1 MDRAEP
7 ASIGTAGRGRL
18 SGGVRLALVTGTTS
32 GIGEAVAREL
42 LDRGWRVVGLA
53 RRASPME
60 HDAYAHMQLDLGDL
74 STLTDGVETSLVER
88 VANPALAR
96 LALVNNAAD
105 PGLLGPV
112 ERVDP
117 AAMLRAFAVN
127 VVAPTWLMG
136 WMVRRSDPAVPV
148 RIVNLS
154 SGAGKSPYPGLA
166 TYGSSKAALRLAS
179 MVFAAELASEVQ
191 PDEVCRD
198 VTILSYGPGPVDTP
212 MQAMARAAP
221 AEMFPLHETFTRW
234 AAEGQLMSPAGP
246 ATEIATYLE
255 TDGYPGF
262 AECRSGQLQGPGS
275 TGSRSTT

>member
-1 MDRAEP
+1 M
-7 ASIGTAGRGRL
+7 S
-18 SGGVRLALVTGTTS
+18 SGVRLALVTGTTS

-53 RRASPME
+53 RRASSIE
-60 HDAYAHMQLDLGDL
+60 HEAYAHVQLDLGDL
-74 STLTDGVETSLVER
+74 SALTDQVETSLGER
-88 VANPALAR
+88 VADPALAR

-112 ERVDP
+112 DRLDP
-117 AAMLRAFAVN
+117 AAMLRVFAVN

-136 WMVRRSDPAVPV
+136 WMVGRGDPAVPV

-166 TYGSSKAALRLAS
+166 AYGSTKAALRLAS
-179 MVFAAELASEVQ
+179 MVFAAELASGAQPNEVR
-191 PDEVCRD
+191 RD

-212 MQAMARAAP
+212 MQAAARAAP
-221 AEMFPLHETFTRW
+221 VETFPLHEVFVRW

-246 ATEIATYLE
+246 AAEIATYLE
-255 TDGYPGF
+255 ADGYPGF
-262 AECRSGQLQGPGS
+262 AECRSGELQGLGS